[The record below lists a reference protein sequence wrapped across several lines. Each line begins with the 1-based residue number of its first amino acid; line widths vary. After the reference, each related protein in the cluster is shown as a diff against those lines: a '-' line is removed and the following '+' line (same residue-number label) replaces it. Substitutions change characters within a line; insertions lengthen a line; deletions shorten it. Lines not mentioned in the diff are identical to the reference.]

1 MALQGKLRLDF
12 AREKRVNNRI
22 KREIVNRV
30 ERHNAITPWV
40 QNMIQGGDFG
50 CLLSNSKI
58 MPMTQWFN
66 GCLLTDQV
74 NDPTKMM
81 INGNS
86 NVVAMAGND
95 AYTGTNAK
103 RGSFNSSLSTTISS
117 PNGFLGYRFVWDW
130 STDKGNGY
138 ISSVCLT
145 RPALAIQDL
154 DSTLS
159 STSISNQEVISSYEN
174 SSNSPA
180 CDFACLSAIDYAND
194 KGYFIWV
201 SNGVIYVDEYQ
212 ISGTHLH
219 LINGVYNATK
229 LTNTPHAITP
239 TTMNTGTYS
248 ASFVNGTLYLLTFSG
263 SKMTIYTLDLSNDTC
278 TMVERTYNGVT
289 FRGITSDGV
298 QVVNNLYPLINGYV
312 WAVNSNGKMV
322 KLNIANTDAQEFTPP
337 VLFDNNDK
345 NGLCIVLE
353 NGDFYKM
360 YQSRNA
366 TTAVYYHNGVFYPAY
381 LAFTNSGG
389 YWYSH
394 DRIHA
399 NHTGKGSIVMASGG
413 RQSYNGN
420 IADAGDVTVSMIH
433 PFISTCSNL
442 DQQVHK
448 TSDLTMQLTYEIT
461 EVNPQ
466 S

>member
-30 ERHNAITPWV
+30 EKRNAITPWV

-50 CLLSNSKI
+50 CTLPKEKI

-66 GCLLTDQV
+66 GCLLTDQS

-81 INGNS
+81 INGDS

-103 RGSFNSSLSTTISS
+103 RGSFNSSLSGRITS
-117 PNGFLGYRFVWDW
+117 PNGFWGQRFVWDW
-130 STDKGNGY
+130 STDKGNGFLG
-138 ISSVCLT
+138 SVCLT
-145 RPALAIQDL
+145 RPALAIQEL
-154 DSTLS
+154 DASLS
-159 STSISNQEVISSYEN
+159 STSISSQEVITSFIN
-174 SSNSPA
+174 SNNSPA
-180 CDFACLSAIDYAND
+180 CNFACLSAIDYAND
-194 KGYFIWV
+194 IGYFIWV

-219 LINGVYNATK
+219 LIGDPYVATK

-278 TMVERTYNGVT
+278 TMVERIYDGIT

-298 QVVNNLYPLINGYV
+298 QVVNDLYPLINGYV

-322 KLNIANTDAQEFTPP
+322 KLNIANTDAQEFTAPI
-337 VLFDNNDK
+337 LFNDNDK
-345 NGLCIVLE
+345 NGVCIVLE
-353 NGDFYKM
+353 NGDFYKL
-360 YQSRNA
+360 QQVRDA

-381 LAFTNSGG
+381 LTFPNSGG

-399 NHTGKGSIVMASGG
+399 NSTGKGSVVMASGG
-413 RQSYNGN
+413 KVEYNQN
-420 IADAGDVTVSMIH
+420 TNNAGDLTISMIH
-433 PFISTCSNL
+433 PFISTCANL
-442 DQQVHK
+442 DEQVQK
-448 TSDLTMQLTYEIT
+448 TADLTMQLTYEIT
-461 EVNPQ
+461 EVNP